1 MTAYVIFQVEVLDA
15 EQYAKYR
22 EKSGP
27 ALVAGGGEFI
37 VRGGDVDLLEG
48 EAPLGRIVVAKFDSM
63 EAARTWYDSEMYVE
77 ARALRQGAAL
87 ANAYIVDGVD

>member
-1 MTAYVIFQVEVLDA
+1 MTAYVIYQADVLDA

-27 ALVAGGGEFI
+27 AVAAGGGEFI
-37 VRGGDVDLLEG
+37 VRGGDIDLLEG
-48 EAPLGRIVVAKFDSM
+48 DAPLGRTVVVRFASM
-63 EAARTWYDSEMYVE
+63 EAARAWYDSELYTL
-77 ARALRQGAAL
+77 AKSLREGAVR